1 MNCKHDPLYCIN
13 NEAAGGAGC
22 PMCAAER
29 KAKRVVMAGD
39 SNGTRYDSGF
49 YAGIIAA
56 RMNDPRQHDDGQV
69 SLPDMMLLTC
79 RIDHAQWIAMVWPT
93 LPEIA
98 Y

>member
-1 MNCKHDPLYCIN
+1 MTCKHDPLYCIN

-29 KAKRVVMAGD
+29 KAKRVVMASD
-39 SNGTRYDSGF
+39 SNSTRYDADF

-56 RMNDPRQHDDGQV
+56 RRADPHQHDAGQV
-69 SLPDMMLLTC
+69 SIDDMMLATG
-79 RIDHAQWIAMVWPT
+79 RIDHAQWIAGIWPT